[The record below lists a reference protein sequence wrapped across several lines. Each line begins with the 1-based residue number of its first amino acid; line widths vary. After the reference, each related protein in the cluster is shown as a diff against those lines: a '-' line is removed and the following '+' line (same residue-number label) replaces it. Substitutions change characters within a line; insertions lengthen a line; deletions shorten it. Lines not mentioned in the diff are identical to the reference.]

1 MGWVAIG
8 MMLGMIAVAI
18 GAVVGSALGYVATL
32 AFRAVLTV
40 VLLAWT

>member
-18 GAVVGSALGYVATL
+18 GAVMGGALGYVATL
-32 AFRAVLTV
+32 AFLAVLTV

>member
-8 MMLGMIAVAI
+8 MMLGIVAVAI
-18 GAVVGSALGYVATL
+18 GAMVGGALGYVATL
-32 AFRAVLTV
+32 AFLAILTV